1 LDFEAKEDPMRE
13 EISAILLHQP
23 TESQRL
29 LKQAL
34 EGRSIKVNWLQNYR
48 EALPLLREADP
59 PHLVF
64 TEALLPDGTWADV
77 VKLALEALKPVK
89 VIVVSRLI
97 DVGLY
102 LKTID
107 SGAFDFIVPPV
118 TGDDLAH
125 VLAGAVGSVLD
136 LRRTQITEGCRRSQ
150 RDSPAASAEMKEG
163 RAKQAAEQPVA
174 LSF

>member
-1 LDFEAKEDPMRE
+1 MRE
-13 EISAILLHQP
+13 EISAVLLHQP
-23 TESQRL
+23 AESQRL
-29 LKQAL
+29 LKRAL

-102 LKTID
+102 VQTIGG
-107 SGAFDFIVPPV
+107 GAFDFIVPPA
-118 TGDDLAH
+118 TSDELAH
-125 VLAGAVGSVLD
+125 VLAGAIESVLG
-136 LRRTQITEGCRRSQ
+136 LRRTQATG
-150 RDSPAASAEMKEG
+150 AG
-163 RAKQAAEQPVA
+163 V
-174 LSF
+174 

>member
-1 LDFEAKEDPMRE
+1 VQRWLEGSARRSYFPEPKTLAPDFQPEEAPMRE
-13 EISAILLHQP
+13 EISAVLLHQP
-23 TESQRL
+23 AESQRL

-34 EGRSIKVNWLQNYR
+34 EGRSIKVNWLQNCR

-97 DVGLY
+97 DYRLY
-102 LKTID
+102 VQTMG

-118 TGDDLAH
+118 TSDELAH
-125 VLAGAVGSVLD
+125 VLACAVASVLG
-136 LRRTQITEGCRRSQ
+136 LRRTQAT
-150 RDSPAASAEMKEG
+150 AAA
-163 RAKQAAEQPVA
+163 V
-174 LSF
+174 

>member
-1 LDFEAKEDPMRE
+1 MRE
-13 EISAILLHQP
+13 EISAVLLHQP
-23 TESQRL
+23 AESERL

-34 EGRSIKVNWLQNYR
+34 EGLSIKVNWLQNYR

-97 DVGLY
+97 DVELY
-102 LKTID
+102 VQTM
-107 SGAFDFIVPPV
+107 GGGVFDFVVPPA
-118 TGDDLAH
+118 TSDELAH
-125 VLAGAVGSVLD
+125 VLAGAVGSVMG
-136 LRRTQITEGCRRSQ
+136 LRRTQAT
-150 RDSPAASAEMKEG
+150 AAA
-163 RAKQAAEQPVA
+163 R
-174 LSF
+174 

>member
-1 LDFEAKEDPMRE
+1 MRE
-13 EISAILLHQP
+13 EISAVLLHQP

-34 EGRSIKVNWLQNYR
+34 EGRSINVNWLQNYR
-48 EALPLLREADP
+48 EALPLLRDVDP

-77 VKLALEALKPVK
+77 VNLALEALKPVK

-102 LKTID
+102 VQTMGG
-107 SGAFDFIVPPV
+107 GACDFIVPPM
-118 TGDDLAH
+118 TSDELAH
-125 VLAGAVGSVLD
+125 VLGCAVESVLD
-136 LRRTQITEGCRRSQ
+136 LRRTQATG
-150 RDSPAASAEMKEG
+150 AG
-163 RAKQAAEQPVA
+163 V
-174 LSF
+174 

>member
-1 LDFEAKEDPMRE
+1 MRE
-13 EISAILLHQP
+13 EISAVLLHQP
-23 TESQRL
+23 AESQRL

-89 VIVVSRLI
+89 VIVVSRLVDI
-97 DVGLY
+97 RLYVDTMVG
-102 LKTID
+102 
-107 SGAFDFIVPPV
+107 GAFDFIVPPMAS
-118 TGDDLAH
+118 DELAH
-125 VLAGAVGSVLD
+125 VLSCAVESVLD
-136 LRRTQITEGCRRSQ
+136 LRRTQAT
-150 RDSPAASAEMKEG
+150 AAA
-163 RAKQAAEQPVA
+163 V
-174 LSF
+174 